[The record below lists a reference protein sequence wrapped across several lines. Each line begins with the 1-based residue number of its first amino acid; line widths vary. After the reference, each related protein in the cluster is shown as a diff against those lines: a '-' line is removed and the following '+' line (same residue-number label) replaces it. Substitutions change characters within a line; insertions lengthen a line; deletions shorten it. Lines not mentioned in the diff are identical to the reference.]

1 MEEDQPRMKV
11 SGTQANT
18 GLEPTCPLFRPP
30 DSWVT
35 YGKGRPLPRVTRRQE
50 TWPTANPL
58 HPVPPGLA
66 KVELQRPDTTQEDVT
81 RTREHPYEADEVK
94 EEPPKQVTELEDDNR
109 TRERPDEVGE
119 VKEGKVKHWHKAN
132 SRPEE
137 TDPYM
142 WTFLKNCV
150 FTHYQENWDFI
161 FFRVEFCLKK
171 KYKLYFL

>member
-11 SGTQANT
+11 SGTQADA
-18 GLEPTCPLFRPP
+18 GFEATCPLSCPP
-30 DSWVT
+30 DSRVK
-35 YGKGRPLPRVTRRQE
+35 YGKGGPLPQVTRRQE

-58 HPVPPGLA
+58 SLYLPGWA
-66 KVELQRPDTTQEDVT
+66 RWSCRGRTQHRRTSPD
-81 RTREHPYEADEVK
+81 EADEVK

-142 WTFLKNCV
+142 
-150 FTHYQENWDFI
+150 
-161 FFRVEFCLKK
+161 
-171 KYKLYFL
+171 